1 MSQQAG
7 ALASAEA
14 QVAAVRDDPAARL
27 ALMARV
33 FRGPTGRAPR
43 HLPFRRAALS
53 FMRWQARR
61 GVLDP
66 LDASPPG
73 SVWWRAVNERL
84 LRDGCET
91 VALLGGSAGRAVV
104 AGRAALAGVQRDDR
118 RGATGTER
126 TTRASW
132 PATWSTGSLAEAESA
147 PERFFMNV
155 ALVRVLYAHALAGA
169 PRLALGRFA
178 PLGRLLGDPRLG
190 MAGAFLSLRRV
201 LPDRYPLAL
210 DVERY
215 IADEQRLGRMLD
227 YAVIVPRLQRLYEWS
242 AEELGEPRLLELVR
256 DGNPI
261 YAWPFEQRHVWR
273 TPQHAA
279 RGAGPRTRHPRPL
292 TLSNGSR
299 SGAEGVVPACGSGR
313 MTTTSPGAL
322 RSSHATSSTLKP
334 SCPPFVA
341 AATTIRRGAG
351 DLGHELAQRV
361 AHVAA
366 ALDARVDGHADA
378 RRPAARSPRRAEGRR
393 RRRGRRR
400 VERELQRHGRR
411 GRRARAW
418 RARPSASRSA
428 ACSARSDSSA
438 ADEREQD
445 LRRCG
450 RGLGAPCGAQ
460 RMTSAV
466 HGERRARARAAAR

>member
-1 MSQQAG
+1 MSHDAG
-7 ALASAEA
+7 ALAAAEA

-91 VALLGGSAGRAVV
+91 VALLGGLADEPSSRAVRLWLDFGARPTGRNWYRAHNASIV
-104 AGRAALAGVQRDDR
+104 AGYLEH
-118 RGATGTER
+118 RG
-126 TTRASW
+126 
-132 PATWSTGSLAEAESA
+132 LAEAESA
-147 PERFFMNV
+147 AERFFMNV
-155 ALVRVLYAHALAGA
+155 ALLRVLYAHALAAA

-178 PLGRLLGDPRLG
+178 SLGRVLGDPRLG

-215 IADEQRLGRMLD
+215 VADEQRLGRMLD

-242 AEELGEPRLLELVR
+242 AQELGEPRLLELVR
-256 DGNPI
+256 DGSPI

-273 TPQHAA
+273 TPDMPFAA
-279 RGAGPRTRHPRPL
+279 R
-292 TLSNGSR
+292 
-299 SGAEGVVPACGSGR
+299 
-313 MTTTSPGAL
+313 AL
-322 RSSHATSSTLKP
+322 ERAT
-334 SCPPFVA
+334 
-341 AATTIRRGAG
+341 
-351 DLGHELAQRV
+351 
-361 AHVAA
+361 
-366 ALDARVDGHADA
+366 
-378 RRPAARSPRRAEGRR
+378 
-393 RRRGRRR
+393 
-400 VERELQRHGRR
+400 
-411 GRRARAW
+411 RAR
-418 RARPSASRSA
+418 
-428 ACSARSDSSA
+428 
-438 ADEREQD
+438 
-445 LRRCG
+445 
-450 RGLGAPCGAQ
+450 
-460 RMTSAV
+460 
-466 HGERRARARAAAR
+466 